1 MSMRIQETMTGVAN
15 IPSSAMWSVREAEE
29 KTARSLPI
37 KQKAMLMTLRNTLR
51 KNTSGDVASRIDSIR
66 NGERPMTATSRA
78 RDNVCLGLR
87 AKPPLWRSNSVRL
100 LSHPCP
106 TKYDHKLLKVTDV
119 VVPQRHTR
127 QAGSLGLRGLWPP
140 HHLLWPCASALA
152 DTFRLTTVC
161 F

>member
-1 MSMRIQETMTGVAN
+1 
-15 IPSSAMWSVREAEE
+15 
-29 KTARSLPI
+29 
-37 KQKAMLMTLRNTLR
+37 
-51 KNTSGDVASRIDSIR
+51 
-66 NGERPMTATSRA
+66 MTATSGV

-87 AKPPLWRSNSVRL
+87 AKPPLWRSNSVRF

-140 HHLLWPCASALA
+140 HHLLRPCASALA
-152 DTFRLTTVC
+152 DTFRITTVC